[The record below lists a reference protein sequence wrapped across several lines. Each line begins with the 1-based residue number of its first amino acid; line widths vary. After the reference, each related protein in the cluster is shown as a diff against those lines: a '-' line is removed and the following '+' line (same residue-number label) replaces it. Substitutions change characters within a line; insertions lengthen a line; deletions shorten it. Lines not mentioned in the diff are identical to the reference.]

1 MQNHIIWKKSI
12 YDRGFKCKCGAPL
25 ADKETGEPTK
35 YFGMNPEQFN
45 KQLPTDC
52 YCAKCHEL
60 IATIKWN
67 QDTHFDDK
75 FPGHY
80 EEVMENEIKKLRAE
94 KLEELKKEA
103 KEAAEKYYKN
113 ELETFKK
120 IAKDYG
126 DFAHKTKADAE
137 KKLQTKDKQIQDLTK
152 ELDAAEAKL
161 RQMEKLLNGRETDK

>member
-25 ADKETGEPTK
+25 ANKETGEPTK
-35 YFGMNPEQFN
+35 YFGMDPDQFN

-60 IATIKWN
+60 VATVKWN
-67 QDTHFDDK
+67 QDSHFADK
-75 FPGHY
+75 FSGHY
-80 EEVMENEIKKLRAE
+80 EEVMKAEIKKLRAE
-94 KLEELKKEA
+94 VLPQLKYEAEEYYKKEI
-103 KEAAEKYYKN
+103 
-113 ELETFKK
+113 ETFKK

-137 KKLQTKDKQIQDLTK
+137 KKLQAKDKQIQELTK

-161 RQMEKLLNGRETDK
+161 RRMEKLLNGKNED

>member
-1 MQNHIIWKKSI
+1 MQHHIIWKKSI

-25 ADKETGEPTK
+25 ANKETGEPTK
-35 YFGMNPEQFN
+35 YFGMDPDQFN

-60 IATIKWN
+60 VANIKWN
-67 QDTHFDDK
+67 QDTNFDD
-75 FPGHY
+75 PLCGNY
-80 EEVMENEIKKLRAE
+80 TDMINEEMKKARAE
-94 KLEELKKEA
+94 VLPKLKKEA
-103 KEAAEKYYKN
+103 EEYYKK
-113 ELETFKK
+113 EIETFKK
-120 IAKDYG
+120 TAKDYG

-137 KKLQTKDKQIQDLTK
+137 KKLQAKDKQIQELTK

>member
-1 MQNHIIWKKSI
+1 MQHHIIWKKSI

-35 YFGMNPEQFN
+35 YFGMDPEQFN
-45 KQLPTDC
+45 KQMPTDC

-67 QDTHFDDK
+67 QDTNFDDP
-75 FPGHY
+75 FCGNY
-80 EEVMENEIKKLRAE
+80 TDMINEEMKKARAE
-94 KLEELKKEA
+94 VLPKLKKEA
-103 KEAAEKYYKN
+103 EEYYKR
-113 ELETFKK
+113 EIETFKK

-137 KKLQTKDKQIQDLTK
+137 KKLQAKDKQIQELTK

-161 RQMEKLLNGRETDK
+161 RQMEKLINGRETDK